1 MSMIENNNE
10 AKGAQGVPR
19 VMDTLYAL
27 TESAG
32 GLSVRTIAEV
42 TGNSRSATH
51 RILQS
56 LAESGYAEQG
66 QDGSYTVGPRLVEL
80 AARVFSVVPVL
91 KMADS
96 IMTELV
102 REVGETCYLA
112 TYWRGDAF
120 TTFIHRVESDNPV
133 RHVQALGARLPLHAG
148 AVGKAILS
156 ASDIDV
162 DTLDLVAFTPRT
174 LTGKASLL
182 KELKRAR
189 TLGYATSIEERVI
202 GAAGV
207 AAPVVSGDF
216 VVGGL
221 SVSIPAAR
229 VPKEGLDALG
239 KAVSKR
245 AQEFSLAL
253 TAMGVKHI

>member
-1 MSMIENNNE
+1 MSMNDNNE

-32 GLSVRTIAEV
+32 GLSVRTIAEA

-56 LAESGYAEQG
+56 LAECGYAEQG
-66 QDGSYTVGPRLVEL
+66 HDGSYAVGRLLIEL
-80 AARVFSVVPVL
+80 AARTFNAVPVL

-112 TYWRGDAF
+112 TYWRGEAF
-120 TTFIHRVESDNPV
+120 TTFIHRVETDNPV
-133 RHVQALGARLPLHAG
+133 RHIQALGARLPLHAG

-156 ASDIDV
+156 VSDIDLG
-162 DTLDLVAFTPRT
+162 TLDLAAFTPGT
-174 LTGKASLL
+174 LITKAALGKD
-182 KELKRAR
+182 LKRIR
-189 TLGYATSIEERVI
+189 ELGYATSSEERVL
-202 GAAGV
+202 GVAGV
-207 AAPVVSGDF
+207 AAPVLSGDS

-221 SVSIPAAR
+221 SVSIPISR
-229 VPKEGLDALG
+229 VPKDGLDALG